1 VGLHQGTRALTL
13 IDPIVTQEIGL
24 FRADGEIVMPMA
36 NAFVT
41 MVKKLNESGELR
53 TRFSPEFSDGP
64 RAGIENNR
72 PAKSERIRS
81 KSASLAPQRPL

>member
-1 VGLHQGTRALTL
+1 VGLHQGTRALAL

-53 TRFSPEFSDGP
+53 TRFSSEFSDGP
-64 RAGIENNR
+64 
-72 PAKSERIRS
+72 
-81 KSASLAPQRPL
+81 LAPSPLRWRRNGRYEGGSA